1 MKYLVV
7 LLIALV
13 SHSINAQKVNGVPI
27 DEIDA
32 EYVQIVG
39 TNKLFSSKVTVE
51 IDFRQRTKLLGS
63 YKETGIVDK
72 DEKRVAFNSMVD
84 ALNFMTSH
92 GYEFVQ
98 AYAFSVGN
106 QNVYHYLLRKIKSE

>member
-51 IDFRQRTKLLGS
+51 IDFG
-63 YKETGIVDK
+63 
-72 DEKRVAFNSMVD
+72 
-84 ALNFMTSH
+84 
-92 GYEFVQ
+92 
-98 AYAFSVGN
+98 
-106 QNVYHYLLRKIKSE
+106 